1 MSDPAAL
8 LALPGLIRAAREC
21 AQEHTP
27 RDGAAGVLLYGLS
40 VLLTGAELT
49 AEGLAE
55 VIRLSGVQPP
65 PQGQQ
70 QFHAPLGDQVEP
82 RVPRWSGHDPRLP
95 PGAPHP

>member
-8 LALPGLIRAAREC
+8 LALPGLIRAARDC
-21 AQEHTP
+21 AQEHSP
-27 RDGAAGVLLYGLS
+27 RDGATGGLLYGLT
-40 VLLTGAELT
+40 VLLTGAELM

-55 VIRLSGVQPP
+55 VIRLSGHKPP
-65 PQGQQ
+65 PQASQ

-82 RVPRWSGHDPRLP
+82 RVPRWTGHDPRLP